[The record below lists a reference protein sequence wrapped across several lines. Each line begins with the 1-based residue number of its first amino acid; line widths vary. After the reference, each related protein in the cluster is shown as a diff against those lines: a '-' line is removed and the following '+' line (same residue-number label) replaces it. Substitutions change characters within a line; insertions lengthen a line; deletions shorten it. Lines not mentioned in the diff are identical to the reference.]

1 MRSSNH
7 HINPDF
13 SRFQLDLLQ
22 SENNRPMRQVFITA
36 TEYDTMVEHDPMTV
50 YVVSQENGTVELYCG
65 DVPMVN
71 VIDKACTY
79 TLGFHP
85 ESQSYI
91 LYRVI
96 DNQAIEI
103 AQLVEIDEYKDVN
116 VALNALQLYNIANS
130 SERQEINIY
139 YNLLGFIEGSCT
151 VNELVLGI
159 LGSLDNVY
167 DPNFQDAIDAVQI
180 LVNNIVAFN
189 HQNIRYDNKEITRLL
204 LDAIEY
210 DHRFQTKPLF
220 CAYKDI
226 LNLLVKYNWFEKQK
240 KELQQKEFP
249 SFQEETKEILSIYQA
264 AMRKPH

>member
-22 SENNRPMRQVFITA
+22 SENNQPMKCIFLTKD
-36 TEYDTMVEHDPMTV
+36 EYDVMVQHDPMTV
-50 YVVSQENGTVELYCG
+50 YNVLQDNGQVVTYCG
-65 DVPMVN
+65 DIPSIN
-71 VIDKACTY
+71 FDKYCSY

-85 ESQSYI
+85 NSKQYI

-96 DNQAIEI
+96 GQQIFEI
-103 AQLVEIDEYKDVN
+103 AEYEDVN
-116 VALNALQLYNIANS
+116 VALNALQIYNIANS

-159 LGSLDNVY
+159 LGTLDNIY
-167 DPNFQDAIDAVQI
+167 EPDFQDAIDAVQI
-180 LVNNIVAFN
+180 LVNNIVAFQPRN
-189 HQNIRYDNKEITRLL
+189 MRYDNKEITRLL

-220 CAYKDI
+220 CAYKEI

>member
-36 TEYDTMVEHDPMTV
+36 IEYDTMVEHDPMTV
-50 YVVSQENGTVELYCG
+50 YVVLQKYGNIELYCG

-71 VIDKACTY
+71 AIDKACTY

-96 DNQAIEI
+96 DNRVIEI
-103 AQLVEIDEYKDVN
+103 AEYKDVN
-116 VALNALQLYNIANS
+116 IALNALQVYNIANS
-130 SERQEINIY
+130 SERQEIDIY

-167 DPNFQDAIDAVQI
+167 DPSFQDVIDAVQI
-180 LVNNIVAFN
+180 LVNNIAAFN
-189 HQNIRYDNKEITRLL
+189 RQNIRYDNKEITRLL